1 MHLLLTAICFS
12 FGLIQHSVAQ
22 NFHVIDTKIA
32 AGTYD
37 KRIRPRLHEDT
48 VRVTTQ
54 IYLLYL
60 GPVNEKTFT
69 YEMGYYHRSWW
80 NDPRLEFNTS
90 IGSITYTKPPAD
102 FIWIP
107 DGAVTNAKKIERF
120 DTSVRTVIS
129 PNGDVYVSQRM
140 KAICSCPMD
149 LKEFP
154 MDTQKCPFRM
164 ESFSYKS
171 KDMELLWH
179 ETPIIKENADLE
191 GYVLENIEF
200 TSSLKSYF
208 INNVTENYNNLL
220 LTFVVHRTFAFYFYR
235 MYAPT
240 VVLMVFNFGSFW
252 IPPSAVPA
260 RVALIVTTLLIN
272 VVILQSVTEQIV
284 KVEYVTAMQLF
295 LLINILFVLLAVVEY
310 LVVLAL
316 EIRKT
321 QTQQKSTEEE
331 SKKSGIVNKT
341 FKPNVEN
348 GNTINVQPIQEKKIP
363 KNLESGRF
371 NAQNIDRWSRLI
383 HPLLYCV
390 FCAVYFGYYKR

>member
-1 MHLLLTAICFS
+1 MYLLLLKTWFF
-12 FGLIQHSVAQ
+12 FGLMHHLVAQ
-22 NFHVIDTKIA
+22 NFHIIDERIA
-32 AGTYD
+32 SGKYD
-37 KRIRPRLHEDT
+37 KRIRPKLNEDT

-54 IYLLYL
+54 IHLLYL
-60 GPVNEKTFT
+60 GPVDEKTFT
-69 YEMGYYHRSWW
+69 YEIGYYHRSWW
-80 NDPRLEFNTS
+80 NDPRLKFNTS
-90 IGSITYTKPPAD
+90 IGAITYTKPPAD

-120 DTSVRTVIS
+120 VTSVRTVLS

-154 MDTQKCPFRM
+154 MDTQKCPFYM

-171 KDMELLWH
+171 KDMELVWH
-179 ETPIIKENADLE
+179 KTPIIKENADLE
-191 GYVLENIEF
+191 GYVLDNIES
-200 TSSLKSYF
+200 TSYLKSYL
-208 INNVTENYNNLL
+208 INNVTENYNNLV
-220 LTFVVHRTFAFYFYR
+220 LTFVVDRTFAFYFYR

-260 RVALIVTTLLIN
+260 RVALIVTTLLTN

-316 EIRKT
+316 EKRK
-321 QTQQKSTEEE
+321 TQQKSTEEE

-341 FKPNVEN
+341 FKTNVEN
-348 GNTINVQPIQEKKIP
+348 GNTINVQPIQEKEIP